1 MSAEFIDS
9 LAVML
14 LALGMSTA
22 IGAMYFLFSALGNEK
37 RIQGILMPAIGIG
50 VFDFLSGFIM
60 SFTWPLPSSYN
71 MLFGDPL
78 LVTGLILIMSAFAYY
93 KHYDLSS
100 VSILLFFLGI
110 YVLIEAV
117 GIVNYHLESGD
128 NLLAAMGLYI
138 VDGIGALIS
147 PIMFID
153 PKKGKLAYMVE
164 AVILIIGTIIALF
177 IGYTAIYGHLLDFI
191 KYFP

>member
-1 MSAEFIDS
+1 MTAEFIDS

-14 LALGMSTA
+14 LALGMTTA
-22 IGAMYFLFSALGNEK
+22 VGSMYFLFSALGNEK
-37 RIQGILMPAIGIG
+37 KIQSLLFPAAGIG

-78 LVTGLILIMSAFAYY
+78 LMAGLLLTVSAIAYY
-93 KHYDLSS
+93 KHYDISS

-110 YVLIEAV
+110 YIIIESV
-117 GIVNYHLESGD
+117 GIVNYHLETGND
-128 NLLAAMGLYI
+128 LLAAMGLYV
-138 VDGIGALIS
+138 VDGIAALLS
-147 PIMFID
+147 PVMFID
-153 PKKGKLAYMVE
+153 PKKGKAAYIVE
-164 AVILIIGTIIALF
+164 AAILAIGTLIALF

>member
-1 MSAEFIDS
+1 MSAEFIDP

-14 LALGMSTA
+14 LALGMTTA
-22 IGAMYFLFSALGNEK
+22 IGGMYFLFSALGNEK
-37 RIQGILMPAIGIG
+37 KIEGLLMPAVG
-50 VFDFLSGFIM
+50 VGLFDFISGFLM

-78 LVTGLILIMSAFAYY
+78 LMAGILLTVSAFAYY
-93 KHYDLSS
+93 KHYDISS

-110 YVLIEAV
+110 YVIIESV
-117 GIVNYHLESGD
+117 GIVHYHLESGD

-138 VDGIGALIS
+138 VDGIAAILS
-147 PIMFID
+147 PIMYID
-153 PKKGKLAYMVE
+153 PKKGKIPYMIE
-164 AVILIIGTIIALF
+164 AAILIIGTLIALF

>member
-14 LALGMSTA
+14 LALGMTTA
-22 IGAMYFLFSALGNEK
+22 IGGMYFLFSALGNEK
-37 RIQGILMPAIGIG
+37 RIEGLLMPAVG
-50 VFDFLSGFIM
+50 VGLFDFMSGFVM

-78 LVTGLILIMSAFAYY
+78 LMAGLLLMISAIAYY
-93 KHYDLSS
+93 KHYDISS

-110 YVLIEAV
+110 YVIIEAV

-138 VDGIGALIS
+138 VDGIAAILS
-147 PIMFID
+147 PIMYID
-153 PKKGKLAYMVE
+153 QKKGKIAYMIE
-164 AVILIIGTIIALF
+164 AAILIIGTLIALF